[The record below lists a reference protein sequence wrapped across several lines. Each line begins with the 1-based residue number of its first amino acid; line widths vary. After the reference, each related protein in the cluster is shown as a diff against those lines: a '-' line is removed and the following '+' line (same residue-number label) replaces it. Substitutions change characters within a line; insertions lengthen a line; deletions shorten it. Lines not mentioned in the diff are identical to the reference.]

1 MSGVKRSEGATRRG
15 SARERARS
23 RFGSTTAEAY
33 VSEFTDELL
42 LRVSSYFLVAPSTTG
57 SIYGSSE
64 STAAPMAHS
73 AIDSCSGF
81 LSGSHH
87 IRSAGDAADTTSSTT
102 FKRKELEGS
111 SWPREKR
118 SE

>member
-1 MSGVKRSEGATRRG
+1 MLRVSGVKRSEGATRRG

-57 SIYGSSE
+57 SSE

-81 LSGSHH
+81 LSRSHH
-87 IRSAGDAADTTSSTT
+87 IRSAGDAADTASSTPFSFWT
-102 FKRKELEGS
+102 LNC
-111 SWPREKR
+111 
-118 SE
+118 